1 MVKTKAYVPVR
12 GDIVWINFNPQS
24 GHEQKGRRPALVLSP
39 EDYNKKVGLAIFCPV
54 TNQVKGYPFE
64 VLIPEKMKVL
74 GVILADQVK
83 SLDWKTRNTELI
95 CQIPEEVTKI
105 VLERIYTLLT

>member
-39 EDYNKKVGLAIFCPV
+39 EEYNKKVGLAIFCPV

-95 CQIPEEVTKI
+95 CRIPEEVTKI

>member
-39 EDYNKKVGLAIFCPV
+39 EEYNKKVGLAIFCPI

-95 CQIPEEVTKI
+95 CRIPEEVTKI

>member
-39 EDYNKKVGLAIFCPV
+39 EEYNKKVGLAIFCPV

-64 VLIPEKMKVL
+64 VLIPEEMKVL

-95 CQIPEEVTKI
+95 CRIPEEVTKI

>member
-39 EDYNKKVGLAIFCPV
+39 EEYNKKVGLAIFCPV

-64 VLIPEKMKVL
+64 VLIPEEMKVL

-83 SLDWKTRNTELI
+83 SLDWKTRNAELI